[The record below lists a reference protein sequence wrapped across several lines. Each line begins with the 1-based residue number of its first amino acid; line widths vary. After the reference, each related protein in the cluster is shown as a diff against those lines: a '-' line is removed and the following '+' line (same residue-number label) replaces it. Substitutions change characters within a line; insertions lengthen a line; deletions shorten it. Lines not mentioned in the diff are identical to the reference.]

1 MSLPKEEQEKKYT
14 FKLSPEELE
23 PTGKVHFSRIDNT
36 KIDLDLDIHL
46 NKKDEQK
53 QQTSSQNNNTKIEE
67 PSFPVNYNMLRA
79 IFTDFPLIDT
89 SDFDCK
95 KSK

>member
-36 KIDLDLDIHL
+36 KIDLDIDF
-46 NKKDEQK
+46 NKK

-89 SDFDCK
+89 SDFDCNK
-95 KSK
+95 K